1 MPPVSNNDIDDTN
14 EEGVW
19 HDTFTGKPL
28 TYTPPWMGSEPN
40 GGSRE
45 NCAGNTCTIFCTRNF
60 SMGQHLLK
68 PCWTLSD

>member
-14 EEGVW
+14 EESVW

-28 TYTPPWMGSEPN
+28 TYTPPPWMGSEPN

-45 NCAGNTCTIFCTRNF
+45 NCAFSLLGIFRWA
-60 SMGQHLLK
+60 SI
-68 PCWTLSD
+68 S